1 MPEEKQEPQRRL
13 PEWLRVPSPVGPG
26 PDATR
31 RALSGLGLN
40 TVCNEARCP
49 NLGECFASQTATFMI
64 LGKVCTRQCRFCG
77 VPKGGPDPLDLK
89 EPERVAKAA
98 EVLGMKHVVITSV
111 TRDDLPDQGAL
122 QFLATIQAVAKAL
135 PRAGV
140 EVLTPDFQGNVSLV
154 ELVSTAPVRVFAH
167 NLETVP
173 SLYPKV
179 RPGAEF
185 ERSLEVLRAAKKV
198 NPSVFTKTGFML
210 GLGETLPELFSAL
223 KAAKD
228 ANVDM
233 VTLGQYLRPSKKQL
247 PVERFF
253 PPEEFREVEKKVK
266 ALGFRSVIAGPLVRS
281 SYMARQAL
289 EQLEQAGGA

>member
-1 MPEEKQEPQRRL
+1 
-13 PEWLRVPSPVGPG
+13 
-26 PDATR
+26 
-31 RALSGLGLN
+31 
-40 TVCNEARCP
+40 
-49 NLGECFASQTATFMI
+49 
-64 LGKVCTRQCRFCG
+64 
-77 VPKGGPDPLDLK
+77 
-89 EPERVAKAA
+89 
-98 EVLGMKHVVITSV
+98 
-111 TRDDLPDQGAL
+111 L

-135 PRAGV
+135 PKAGI
-140 EVLTPDFQGNVSLV
+140 EALTPDFQGKASLV
-154 ELVSTAPVRVFAH
+154 ELVAAAPVRVFAH

-185 ERSLEVLRAAKKV
+185 EKSLEVLRAAKKA
-198 NPSVFTKTGFML
+198 NPLVFTKTGFML

-233 VTLGQYLRPSKKQL
+233 VTLGQYLRPSIKPL

-253 PPEEFREVEKKVK
+253 PPEAFQEIGKKVK

-289 EQLEQAGGA
+289 EQAGGA

>member
-1 MPEEKQEPQRRL
+1 MSQEKQELQRRL
-13 PEWLRVPSPVGPG
+13 PKWLRVPSPVGPG
-26 PDATR
+26 PDATW

-49 NLGECFASQTATFMI
+49 NLGECFARQTATFMI
-64 LGKVCTRQCRFCG
+64 LGKACTRQCRFCG
-77 VPKGGPDPLDLK
+77 VPKGGPDPLDSK

-98 EVLGMKHVVITSV
+98 EMLGMKHVVITSV

-135 PRAGV
+135 PKAGI
-140 EVLTPDFQGNVSLV
+140 EALTPDFQGKASLV
-154 ELVSTAPVRVFAH
+154 ELVAAAPVRVFAH

-185 ERSLEVLRAAKKV
+185 EKSLEVLRAAKKA
-198 NPSVFTKTGFML
+198 NPLVFTKTGFML
-210 GLGETLPELFSAL
+210 GLGETLSELFSAL

-233 VTLGQYLRPSKKQL
+233 VTLGQYLRPSIKQL

-253 PPEEFREVEKKVK
+253 PPEAFQEIGKKVK
-266 ALGFRSVIAGPLVRS
+266 ALGFRSVVAGPLVRS
-281 SYMARQAL
+281 SYRSRQAL
-289 EQLEQAGGA
+289 EQAGGTS